1 MQKQTFSLVL
11 RQKREADQV
20 KKQCKMCGK
29 VTIFTDTT
37 IRRHNANGKFIYQFA
52 IYKCPK
58 NHTWNKKLDTYKS
71 FSEHVDPET
80 LIPTEFETIKESE
93 KIILAELAELA
104 ELAVIKCKVT
114 VVEGSFRLDQALASQ
129 IEGLSRNEIAQ
140 KIKKGSILL
149 NNCLVKPSQ
158 KISLHDIILIH
169 LK

>member
-11 RQKREADQV
+11 RQNSEANQV

-37 IRRHNANGKFIYQFA
+37 IKRHNANGKYIYQFA

-58 NHTWNKKLDTYKS
+58 NHTWNKKLGTYKS

-80 LIPTEFETIKESE
+80 LIPTEFDTIKQNE
-93 KIILAELAELA
+93 KIILAALADQ
-104 ELAVIKCKVT
+104 AVIECKVT
-114 VVEGSFRLDQALASQ
+114 VVEGSFRLDHALASQ
-129 IEGLSRNEIAQ
+129 IEGLSRNEIVQ

-149 NNCLVKPSQ
+149 NNGLVKPSQ
-158 KISLHDIILIH
+158 KISLHDTILIH
-169 LK
+169 LE

>member
-1 MQKQTFSLVL
+1 MQKQTYSLVL
-11 RQKREADQV
+11 RQEREADQV

-37 IRRHNANGKFIYQFA
+37 IKRHNANGKSIYQFA

-80 LIPTEFETIKESE
+80 LIPTEFDSIKENE
-93 KIILAELAELA
+93 KIIFVELVDLD
-104 ELAVIKCKVT
+104 VIECKVM

-129 IEGLSRNEIAQ
+129 IEGLSRNEIVQ

-149 NNCLVKPSQ
+149 NNGLVKPSQ
-158 KISLHDIILIH
+158 KISLHDTILIH

>member
-11 RQKREADQV
+11 RQKREANQV

-37 IRRHNANGKFIYQFA
+37 IKRHNANGKYIYQFA

-58 NHTWNKKLDTYKS
+58 NHTWNKKLGTYKS

-80 LIPTEFETIKESE
+80 LIPTEFDTIKQNE
-93 KIILAELAELA
+93 KIILAALADQ
-104 ELAVIKCKVT
+104 AVIECKVT
-114 VVEGSFRLDQALASQ
+114 VVEGSFRLDHALASQ
-129 IEGLSRNEIAQ
+129 IEGLSRNEIVQ
-140 KIKKGSILL
+140 KIKNGSILL
-149 NNCLVKPSQ
+149 NNGLVKPSQ
-158 KISLHDIILIH
+158 KISLHDTIMIH

>member
-11 RQKREADQV
+11 RQKSEADKV

-37 IRRHNANGKFIYQFA
+37 IKRHNANGKYIYQFA

-80 LIPTEFETIKESE
+80 IIPTEFETIKENE
-93 KIILAELAELA
+93 KIIFAELADLD
-104 ELAVIKCKVT
+104 VIECKVT
-114 VVEGSFRLDQALASQ
+114 VVEGSFRLDQALANQ
-129 IEGLSRNEIAQ
+129 IEGLSRNEIVQ

-149 NNCLVKPSQ
+149 NNGLVKPSQ
-158 KISLHDIILIH
+158 KISLHDTILIH

>member
-11 RQKREADQV
+11 CQKRVADQV

-37 IRRHNANGKFIYQFA
+37 IRRHNANGKYIYQFA
-52 IYKCPK
+52 IYKCPR

-71 FSEHVDPET
+71 FSEHVEPVT

-104 ELAVIKCKVT
+104 IIECKVM

-129 IEGLSRNEIAQ
+129 IEGLSRNEIVQ

-149 NNCLVKPSQ
+149 NNGLVKPSK